1 MEKLKVSIV
10 TAAYNSAATIEDTVR
25 SVVAQTYEPVEHIIV
40 DGGSTDGTVEVVK
53 ELERLYAPGKR
64 LVVGSGPDRG
74 IYDAMNKGIAR
85 ATGDVIGILNS
96 DDFFSSPNSLGRLM
110 DALTKDVDAV
120 YADLHYVSDS
130 DLTVPLRIY
139 HSGAFSR
146 RRMLMGMQPAHPTFY
161 CRRKCYERFG
171 GFDIDFKVAADFEQL
186 LRMIYVGRI
195 RTCYVPFD
203 CVTMRLGGASTS
215 GLASHRQIMRDHRRA
230 YKKNHV
236 PGNFFTDSLRYFW
249 KLGELA
255 GARLRWNRN
264 ELND

>member
-1 MEKLKVSIV
+1 MSIV
-10 TAAYNSAATIEDTVR
+10 TAAYNSAATIGDTVR

-161 CRRKCYERFG
+161 CRRECYERFG
-171 GFDIDFKVAADFEQL
+171 GVRHRLQGGGRFRAASPHDLRRAHTHL
-186 LRMIYVGRI
+186 LCAVRLRDDASGRGVDVGPGKPSTDYARPSAGVQEKSCAGQFFYRLSALFLETG
-195 RTCYVPFD
+195 RTG
-203 CVTMRLGGASTS
+203 RGASA
-215 GLASHRQIMRDHRRA
+215 LE
-230 YKKNHV
+230 
-236 PGNFFTDSLRYFW
+236 P
-249 KLGELA
+249 
-255 GARLRWNRN
+255 
-264 ELND
+264 